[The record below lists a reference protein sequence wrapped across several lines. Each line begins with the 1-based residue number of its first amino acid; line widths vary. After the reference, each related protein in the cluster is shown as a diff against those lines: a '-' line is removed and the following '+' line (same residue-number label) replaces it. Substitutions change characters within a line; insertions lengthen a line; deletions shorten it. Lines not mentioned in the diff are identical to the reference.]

1 MIIIFYHECNNQNF
15 EKKYYINEN
24 MKFDK
29 VINTYEKNIKNICN
43 CNNKKYYLYDLFKKN
58 IISWINKKNFV
69 YEKYKNFLKLINI
82 NDILKNL
89 NYSNDLKV
97 IYILVKHYKKKCYCF

>member
-1 MIIIFYHECNNQNF
+1 MKKNYSSIESLLLNNNLNMIIIFYHECNNQNF

-29 VINTYEKNIKNICN
+29 IINTYEKNIKNICN

-58 IISWINKKNFV
+58 IIS
-69 YEKYKNFLKLINI
+69 
-82 NDILKNL
+82 
-89 NYSNDLKV
+89 
-97 IYILVKHYKKKCYCF
+97 